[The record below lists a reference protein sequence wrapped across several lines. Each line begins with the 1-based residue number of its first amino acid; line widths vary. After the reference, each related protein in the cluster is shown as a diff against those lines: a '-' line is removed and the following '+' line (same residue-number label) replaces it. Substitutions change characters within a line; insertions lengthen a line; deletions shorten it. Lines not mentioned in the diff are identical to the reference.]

1 MMVVVVVVATTRT
14 AKIVGVAVGVV
25 VVRCPFFLSHFKD
38 IIKITLT
45 NKSTLLSWND
55 RFFSKEQ
62 RLEARGRKP

>member
-1 MMVVVVVVATTRT
+1 
-14 AKIVGVAVGVV
+14 
-25 VVRCPFFLSHFKD
+25 VRCPFFLSHFKD